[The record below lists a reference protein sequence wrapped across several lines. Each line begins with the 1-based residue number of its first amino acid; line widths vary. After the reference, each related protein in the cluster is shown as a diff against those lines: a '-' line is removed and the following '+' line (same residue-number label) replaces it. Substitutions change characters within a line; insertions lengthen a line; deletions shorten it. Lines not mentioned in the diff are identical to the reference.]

1 MNVHSTRYIEKIMLF
16 KNLGFLLFFLNAFAF
31 ASDCGSLATDLDS
44 NPTDCDLCGHNQKKR
59 KALNT
64 IHPNDSLSQRHAPSV
79 IKLCK
84 SDTGGAVKRRIA
96 IIGGGGA
103 GSIIAA
109 LLANLSKE
117 AEDEDLLSFEVT
129 IFERNSDIING
140 STFEVAA
147 VLHAGGREYPT
158 DTNTAA
164 ECQMTGELF
173 QQMFPSLYARAASPI
188 LYLVHSDSSLTLEAQ
203 QITHTNARKKRK
215 KCDLS
220 LTSQET
226 DSQSEIPSEIIQEIF
241 SSKFSGGVQSRRDRL
256 MNIFERNALLKKSI
270 LEGNVIVKS
279 NTLVLRI
286 LQNEDKS
293 YEVIH
298 NGPNEKTSFDHV
310 IITAWDGTPSI
321 LAASQPENPSLSPPT
336 FIIEDRVI
344 ALCDIRHVAP
354 LQNTPTFTLIGGGM
368 FLPLTHE
375 IGLVYRCME
384 GGSYPEAGATG
395 ILPKK
400 ALHHGQ
406 KIIDELKE
414 SFRDEESS
422 KCPFEE
428 AVLLGTRL
436 HKIIKRADRPSS
448 ERRYESPIVT
458 PEGFII
464 VTPPKATFIGSL
476 ALQTIEQLLRQL
488 PDSFLAFK
496 TTWIQKIQDLVP
508 NSECLYTRAALPR
521 AFIINP
527 KSTVTKKDILTEKS
541 NFFKSCALTKAGEDL
556 HRDYQAQLES
566 EFSCPLRKQ
575 LTNPVLKNDVSRSGV
590 SIRRGNS
597 DPFPSLGVLLPSSS
611 STSLIDLIVTSKH
624 AVLSNN
630 T

>member
-1 MNVHSTRYIEKIMLF
+1 
-16 KNLGFLLFFLNAFAF
+16 
-31 ASDCGSLATDLDS
+31 
-44 NPTDCDLCGHNQKKR
+44 
-59 KALNT
+59 
-64 IHPNDSLSQRHAPSV
+64 
-79 IKLCK
+79 
-84 SDTGGAVKRRIA
+84 
-96 IIGGGGA
+96 
-103 GSIIAA
+103 
-109 LLANLSKE
+109 
-117 AEDEDLLSFEVT
+117 
-129 IFERNSDIING
+129 
-140 STFEVAA
+140 
-147 VLHAGGREYPT
+147 
-158 DTNTAA
+158 
-164 ECQMTGELF
+164 
-173 QQMFPSLYARAASPI
+173 
-188 LYLVHSDSSLTLEAQ
+188 
-203 QITHTNARKKRK
+203 
-215 KCDLS
+215 
-220 LTSQET
+220 
-226 DSQSEIPSEIIQEIF
+226 
-241 SSKFSGGVQSRRDRL
+241 

-286 LQNEDKS
+286 IQNEDKS

-310 IITAWDGTPSI
+310 IITAWDGTQSI
-321 LAASQPENPSLSPPT
+321 LAASQPDIVNSLLSPPA
-336 FIIEDRVI
+336 FMVEDRVI
-344 ALCDIRHVAP
+344 ALCDIRRVAP

-375 IGLVYRCME
+375 IGLVYQCME
-384 GGSYPEAGATG
+384 GGSYPEVGATG
-395 ILPKK
+395 ILPEK

-448 ERRYESPIVT
+448 ERRYESPVVT

-476 ALQTIEQLLRQL
+476 ALQTIEQILRQL

-496 TTWIQKIQDLVP
+496 ETWIQKIQDLVP
-508 NSECLYTRAALPR
+508 SNECLYTRAALPR

-527 KSTVTKKDILTEKS
+527 KNTVTKKDILIEKS
-541 NFFKSCALTKAGEDL
+541 NFFKSCALTEAGENL
-556 HRDYQAQLES
+556 YRDYQTQLES
-566 EFSCPLRKQ
+566 EFSCSLRRQ
-575 LTNPVLKNDVSRSGV
+575 LTNPVLKNPVSGSDV

-597 DPFPSLGVLLPSSS
+597 DPFSSLGVLLPSSS
-611 STSLIDLIVTSKH
+611 SASLIDLIVTSKH
-624 AVLSNN
+624 TTLSNN